1 MDFYVI
7 PPVAHLELMDLGNR
21 YFCLAQIYRKNE
33 NYRNFFKQKVAE
45 GKWVTLDNGVGDHD
59 FISQD
64 ELFNIMKDLQ
74 PSEVIPLDVLYDG
87 GKTVKN
93 ALEFITRMKSEG
105 LGHIEVLAVP
115 QGFDLDDWI
124 YSYKRLSKI
133 PEVKTIGM
141 SKIGIPWVMSHSFN
155 DENIGRDRNKLV
167 DMLEW
172 MNLLEKP
179 LHFLGSGEPSEYAHY
194 KGSPYVRS
202 TDSCFTVFSG
212 MNMVKFDESFKRIP
226 TPKDY
231 FHRQISEEQMV
242 VVKENIRIFR
252 QLLS

>member
-21 YFCLAQIYRKNE
+21 YFCLSQIYRKNE

-74 PSEVIPLDVLYDG
+74 PSEVIPLDVLFDG

-93 ALEFITRMKSEG
+93 ALEFISRMKNEG
-105 LGHIEVLAVP
+105 LNHIEVMAVP
-115 QGFDLDDWI
+115 QGFDLDDWL
-124 YSYKRLSKI
+124 YSYKRLTAI

-141 SKIGIPWVMSHSFN
+141 SKIGIPWVMSQSKN
-155 DENIGRDRNKLV
+155 DENIGRDRNQLV
-167 DMLEW
+167 DILGW

-179 LHFLGSGEPSEYAHY
+179 MHFLGAGEPTEFEAYLDNE
-194 KGSPYVRS
+194 YVRS
-202 TDSCFTVFSG
+202 TDSCFTIWSG
-212 MNMVKFDESFKRIP
+212 MNMVKFDEFFKRIP

-231 FHRQISEEQMV
+231 FDRIISPEQMV
-242 VVKENIRIFR
+242 VVKENIRIFSE
-252 QLLS
+252 LLP